1 MKTYCFLVPNRK
13 EELIR
18 KYYLKDIKEEDC
30 LFIPLYFEKGK
41 KKTRVKDMKSFLE
54 EEVFKRVKEEKC
66 KYLFVCNGEY
76 FKCIAKVGKVDPYL
90 GYVLPIDG
98 LNVLYVPS
106 YEGALYHEDTIKHKI
121 GIALNAALAHSGG
134 HYKEPGKSIINTAI
148 FPQNASEIEIVLD
161 SLHHCDKLTCDI
173 ETWSLKHYD
182 AGITSITFCWNEHEG
197 TAFRVDFSKNQRNEE
212 VRELLREFFEEYKGT
227 LIFHNITF
235 DMYIL
240 TYQLYMKDLLDT
252 KGLLRGL
259 EVLLKNF
266 EDTKII
272 AYLATNS
279 CTGNNLSLKAL
290 AQEFAG
296 NYGQEEINNIDAI
309 PEEELLRYNLI
320 DGLSTWYV
328 FNKYYPVMIQDEQ
341 EKIYK
346 ELFKPAVKDII
357 QMQLT
362 GLPLDMKRVLEVEK
376 ELEGYRDN
384 ALDRIYKSVYVQE
397 YMEKYK
403 EEWVKRKNEE
413 YKKKRVSIENC
424 KEIFN
429 PNSNIMLKELI
440 YEGLGL
446 PQIEFTTNKEPAT
459 GKDVLAKL
467 ILHTENQEIK
477 ELLQALIDYK
487 DVIKILTAFIPA
499 FKNAPL
505 ASDGCCYL
513 FGNFNL
519 GGTVS
524 ARLSSSNVN
533 LQQLPATGSKFAKLI
548 KSCFVAPKGWV
559 LCGLDYNALESHIDA
574 LVTKDEAKLQVYR
587 YGWDSHMYATVHYWP
602 EKFHPEEL
610 DKLAPEEIKV
620 KLEELKAEYKHDRQR
635 SKQVSFALQ
644 YGGSP
649 ITLEKNNGFSHKEAQ
664 AIYDNYHKLYK
675 TSTEF
680 KAKAIDQA
688 QKDGYVTGA
697 FGLRVRTPVL
707 YKTIRG
713 LKTSPKEVEA
723 EARTAANAIMQSWCC
738 LNSRSA
744 SEFMGIVRASEY
756 KEDIRLCA
764 EVHDATYF
772 LVRDDIDVVLWLN
785 ENLVKCVEW
794 QDDPVIADDTV
805 HLGGELSLFFPS
817 WAHEIVVPNHCS
829 REKLLSLVDGFLNK
843 QM

>member
-54 EEVFKRVKEEKC
+54 EEVFKRVKEEEC

-76 FKCIAKVGKVDPYL
+76 FKCITKVGKVDPYL

-121 GIALNAALAHSGG
+121 GIALNAALAHSEG

-148 FPQNASEIEIVLD
+148 FPQSASEIEIV

-197 TAFRVDFSKNQRNEE
+197 TVFRVDFSKNQRNEE

-252 KGLLRGL
+252 EGLLRGL

-290 AQEFAG
+290 SQEFAG
-296 NYGQEEINNIDAI
+296 NYGQEEISNIDAI

-320 DGLSTWYV
+320 DGLSAWYV
-328 FNKYYPVMIQDEQ
+328 FNKYYPIMIQDEQ
-341 EKIYK
+341 ERIYK

-376 ELEGYRDN
+376 ELEGYKDN

-403 EEWVKRKNEE
+403 KEWVKRKNEE
-413 YKKKRVSIENC
+413 YKKKRVSIEDC

-440 YEGLGL
+440 YEDLGL

-467 ILHTENQEIK
+467 ILHTENQGVK
-477 ELLQALIDYK
+477 DLLQALIDYK

-499 FKNAPL
+499 FKQAVL
-505 ASDGCCYL
+505 ASDGRHYL
-513 FGNFNL
+513 FGSQNST
-519 GGTVS
+519 GTVS
-524 ARLSSSNVN
+524 GRYSSSSPNMA
-533 LQQLPATGSKFAKLI
+533 QMPSTGSKFAKI
-548 KSCFVAPKGWV
+548 VKSCFTPPKGTLFV
-559 LCGLDYNALESHIDA
+559 GIDFNALEAKIDA
-574 LVTKDEAKLQVYR
+574 LLTHDKNKLAIYEHG
-587 YGWDSHMYATVHYWP
+587 YDSHMFFAMHYWT
-602 EKFHPEEL
+602 KFFKEFPLIEDDL
-610 DKLAPEEIKV
+610 SRSGFKCIIDGV
-620 KLEELKAEYKHDRQR
+620 EY
-635 SKQVSFALQ
+635 F
-644 YGGSP
+644 
-649 ITLEKNNGFSHKEAQ
+649 ITEGE
-664 AIYDNYHKLYK
+664 
-675 TSTEF
+675 
-680 KAKAIDQA
+680 
-688 QKDGYVTGA
+688 
-697 FGLRVRTPVL
+697 
-707 YKTIRG
+707 
-713 LKTSPKEVEA
+713 EVELPSGKIVPIE
-723 EARTAANAIMQSWCC
+723 EAY
-738 LNSRSA
+738 L
-744 SEFMGIVRASEY
+744 
-756 KEDIRLCA
+756 
-764 EVHDATYF
+764 
-772 LVRDDIDVVLWLN
+772 
-785 ENLVKCVEW
+785 
-794 QDDPVIADDTV
+794 
-805 HLGGELSLFFPS
+805 
-817 WAHEIVVPNHCS
+817 
-829 REKLLSLVDGFLNK
+829 LLSSK
-843 QM
+843 S

>member
-54 EEVFKRVKEEKC
+54 EEVFKKVKEEEC

-106 YEGALYHEDTIKHKI
+106 YEGALYHEDTIRHKI
-121 GIALNAALAHSGG
+121 GIALNAALAHSEGC
-134 HYKEPGKSIINTAI
+134 YKEPGKSIINTAI
-148 FPQNASEIEIVLD
+148 FPQSASEIEIVLD

-252 KGLLRGL
+252 EGLLRGL

-296 NYGQEEINNIDAI
+296 NYGKEEINNIDAI

-328 FNKYYPVMIQDEQ
+328 FNKYYSVMVQDEQ

-362 GLPLDMKRVLEVEK
+362 GLPLNMKRVLEVEK

-403 EEWVKRKNEE
+403 KEWVKRKNEE
-413 YKKKRVSIENC
+413 YKKKRVTIEDC

-440 YEGLGL
+440 YEDLGL
-446 PQIEFTTNKEPAT
+446 PKIEFTTNKEPAT
-459 GKDVLAKL
+459 GKDTLAKL
-467 ILHTENQEIK
+467 MVHTENQGIK
-477 ELLQALIDYK
+477 DLLQALIDYK

-499 FKNAPL
+499 FKSAVP
-505 ASDGCCYL
+505 AGDGRHYL
-513 FGNFNL
+513 FGSQNST
-519 GGTVS
+519 GTVS
-524 ARLSSSNVN
+524 GRYSSSSPNMA
-533 LQQLPATGSKFAKLI
+533 QMPSTGSKFAKI
-548 KSCFVAPKGWV
+548 VKSCFAPPKGILFV
-559 LCGLDYNALESHIDA
+559 GIDFSSLEDRISA
-574 LVTKDEAKLQVYR
+574 LVTRDPNKLKVYTDGYDSHCLRSYHFFPQKLQ
-587 YGWDSHMYATVHYWP
+587 DI
-602 EKFHPEEL
+602 E
-610 DKLAPEEIKV
+610 LAPPESTCYTANI
-620 KLEELKAEYKHDRQR
+620 
-635 SKQVSFALQ
+635 
-644 YGGSP
+644 G
-649 ITLEKNNGFSHKEAQ
+649 
-664 AIYDNYHKLYK
+664 
-675 TSTEF
+675 TSTLYF
-680 KAKAIDQA
+680 KSSDIITYQGKSYSGDQF
-688 QKDGYVTGA
+688 YEMVT
-697 FGLRVRTPVL
+697 
-707 YKTIRG
+707 
-713 LKTSPKEVEA
+713 
-723 EARTAANAIMQSWCC
+723 
-738 LNSRSA
+738 
-744 SEFMGIVRASEY
+744 
-756 KEDIRLCA
+756 
-764 EVHDATYF
+764 
-772 LVRDDIDVVLWLN
+772 
-785 ENLVKCVEW
+785 
-794 QDDPVIADDTV
+794 
-805 HLGGELSLFFPS
+805 
-817 WAHEIVVPNHCS
+817 
-829 REKLLSLVDGFLNK
+829 NK
-843 QM
+843 RI

>member
-54 EEVFKRVKEEKC
+54 EEVFKKVKEEEC

-76 FKCIAKVGKVDPYL
+76 FKCITKVGKVDPYL

-106 YEGALYHEDTIKHKI
+106 YEGALYHEDTIRHKI
-121 GIALNAALAHSGG
+121 GIALNAALAHSEG

-148 FPQNASEIEIVLD
+148 FPQSASEIEIVLD

-212 VRELLREFFEEYKGT
+212 VRELLREFFKEYKGT

-252 KGLLRGL
+252 EGLLRGL

-328 FNKYYPVMIQDEQ
+328 FNKYYSVMVQDEQ

-376 ELEGYRDN
+376 ELEGNRDN
-384 ALDRIYKSVYVQE
+384 ALDRIYKSVYVQG

-403 EEWVKRKNEE
+403 KEWVKRKNEE
-413 YKKKRVSIENC
+413 YKKKRVTIEDC

-440 YEGLGL
+440 YEDLGL
-446 PQIEFTTNKEPAT
+446 PKIEFTTNKEPAT
-459 GKDVLAKL
+459 GKDTLAKL
-467 ILHTENQEIK
+467 MVHTENQGIK
-477 ELLQALIDYK
+477 DLLQALIDYK

-499 FKNAPL
+499 FKSAVP
-505 ASDGCCYL
+505 AGDGRHYL
-513 FGNFNL
+513 FGSQNST
-519 GGTVS
+519 GTVS
-524 ARLSSSNVN
+524 GRYSSSSPNMA
-533 LQQLPATGSKFAKLI
+533 QMPSTGSKFAKI
-548 KSCFVAPKGWV
+548 VKSCFAPSKGILFV
-559 LCGLDYNALESHIDA
+559 GIDFSSLEDRISA
-574 LVTKDEAKLQVYR
+574 LVTKDPNKLMVYTDGYDGHCLR
-587 YGWDSHMYATVHYWP
+587 AYSY
-602 EKFHPEEL
+602 
-610 DKLAPEEIKV
+610 
-620 KLEELKAEYKHDRQR
+620 
-635 SKQVSFALQ
+635 
-644 YGGSP
+644 
-649 ITLEKNNGFSHKEAQ
+649 HKEAMPD
-664 AIYDNYHKLYK
+664 I
-675 TSTEF
+675 T
-680 KAKAIDQA
+680 KAIEENPED
-688 QKDGYVTGA
+688 KVSIINSIKEK
-697 FGLRVRTPVL
+697 
-707 YKTIRG
+707 YKGIR
-713 LKTSPKEVEA
+713 
-723 EARTAANAIMQSWCC
+723 QSSKAPTFA
-738 LNSRSA
+738 L
-744 SEFMGIVRASEY
+744 
-756 KEDIRLCA
+756 
-764 EVHDATYF
+764 T
-772 LVRDDIDVVLWLN
+772 
-785 ENLVKCVEW
+785 
-794 QDDPVIADDTV
+794 
-805 HLGGELSLFFPS
+805 
-817 WAHEIVVPNHCS
+817 
-829 REKLLSLVDGFLNK
+829 
-843 QM
+843 

>member
-18 KYYLKDIKEEDC
+18 KYYLRDIKEEDC

-54 EEVFKRVKEEKC
+54 EEVFKRVKEEEC

-76 FKCIAKVGKVDPYL
+76 FKCITKVGKVDPYL

-106 YEGALYHEDTIKHKI
+106 YEGALYHEDTIRHKI
-121 GIALNAALAHSGG
+121 GIALNAALAHFEG

-148 FPQNASEIEIVLD
+148 FPQSASEIEIVLN
-161 SLHHCDKLTCDI
+161 SLYHCDKLTCDI

-212 VRELLREFFEEYKGT
+212 VRGLLREFFEEYKGT

-252 KGLLRGL
+252 EGLLRGL

-328 FNKYYPVMIQDEQ
+328 FNKYYPIMVQDEQ

-362 GLPLDMKRVLEVEK
+362 GLPLDMDRVLEVEQ
-376 ELEGYRDN
+376 ELEKYKNG
-384 ALDRIYKSVYVQE
+384 ALERIYKSPYIGD
-397 YMEKYK
+397 YMERYK
-403 EEWVKRKNEE
+403 ADWVERKNKEYKRK
-413 YKKKRVSIENC
+413 KVSIEDC
-424 KEIFN
+424 KEVFN
-429 PNSNIMLKELI
+429 PNSNNMLKELV
-440 YEGLGL
+440 YELLGL
-446 PQIEFTTNKEPAT
+446 PVIEYTPSKEPAT
-459 GKDVLAKL
+459 GKDILAKL
-467 ILHTENQEIK
+467 LTHTENQGIK
-477 ELLQALIDYK
+477 DLLQALIDYK

-499 FKNAPL
+499 FKQAVP
-505 ASDGCCYL
+505 ASDGRYYL
-513 FGNFNL
+513 FGSQNST
-519 GGTVS
+519 GTVS
-524 ARLSSSNVN
+524 GRYSASSPNMAQMPS
-533 LQQLPATGSKFAKLI
+533 TGTKFAKLV
-548 KSCFVAPKGWV
+548 KSCFAPPKGV
-559 LCGLDYNALESHIDA
+559 LYVGLDFSSLEDKISALLTKDKNKLKVYQGEKKFLIELNGESHLILGSTIVEYDGKQISGEQ
-574 LVTKDEAKLQVYR
+574 LYELLQ
-587 YGWDSHMYATVHYWP
+587 
-602 EKFHPEEL
+602 
-610 DKLAPEEIKV
+610 
-620 KLEELKAEYKHDRQR
+620 
-635 SKQVSFALQ
+635 
-644 YGGSP
+644 
-649 ITLEKNNGFSHKEAQ
+649 
-664 AIYDNYHKLYK
+664 
-675 TSTEF
+675 
-680 KAKAIDQA
+680 
-688 QKDGYVTGA
+688 
-697 FGLRVRTPVL
+697 
-707 YKTIRG
+707 
-713 LKTSPKEVEA
+713 
-723 EARTAANAIMQSWCC
+723 
-738 LNSRSA
+738 NSS
-744 SEFMGIVRASEY
+744 S
-756 KEDIRLCA
+756 
-764 EVHDATYF
+764 
-772 LVRDDIDVVLWLN
+772 
-785 ENLVKCVEW
+785 
-794 QDDPVIADDTV
+794 
-805 HLGGELSLFFPS
+805 
-817 WAHEIVVPNHCS
+817 
-829 REKLLSLVDGFLNK
+829 
-843 QM
+843 

>member
-106 YEGALYHEDTIKHKI
+106 YEGALYHEDTIRHKI
-121 GIALNAALAHSGG
+121 GIALNAALAHSEN

-148 FPQNASEIEIVLD
+148 FPQSASEIEIVLD

-252 KGLLRGL
+252 EGLLRGL

-362 GLPLDMKRVLEVEK
+362 GLPLDMNRVLEVEK
-376 ELEGYRDN
+376 ELEGYKDN

-403 EEWVKRKNEE
+403 KDWVKRKNEE
-413 YKKKRVSIENC
+413 YKKKRVSIEDC

-446 PQIEFTTNKEPAT
+446 PQIEFTANKEPAT

-467 ILHTENQEIK
+467 ILHTENQEVK
-477 ELLQALIDYK
+477 DLLQALIDYK

-505 ASDGCCYL
+505 ANDGCHYL

-649 ITLEKNNGFSHKEAQ
+649 ITLEKNNGFSHEEAQ

-675 TSTEF
+675 ISTEF
-680 KAKAIDQA
+680 KAKAIEQA

-744 SEFMGIVRASEY
+744 SEFMSIVRASEY

-794 QDDPVIADDTV
+794 QNDPVIADGTV
-805 HLGGELSLFFPS
+805 HLGGELSLFFPD
-817 WAHEIVVPNHCS
+817 WAHEITVPNHCS
-829 REKLLSLVDGFLNK
+829 KEELLNLVDDSVNK
-843 QM
+843 EK